1 MFYFT
6 TELTD
11 LQNGFQA
18 IDTQLGSLS
27 STVSQLNSSVLELQ
41 EALSNISTLCGGD
54 PTCLSLIPQSQ
65 QIMLEFNENVSYDQN
80 HRSSEGEAPSETRV
94 VYGLHHM

>member
-1 MFYFT
+1 MEQMHFWIVSTDDIMLKQNLLLYFT

-11 LQNGFQA
+11 LQNGFQG
-18 IDTQLGSLS
+18 IDEQLGSLA
-27 STVSQLNSSVLELQ
+27 STVFQLNSSVLELQ

-65 QIMLEFNENVSYDQN
+65 QIMLEFNENVS
-80 HRSSEGEAPSETRV
+80 
-94 VYGLHHM
+94 

>member
-1 MFYFT
+1 VSTSNKHVKNNSLLDLT

-11 LQNGFQA
+11 LQNGFQG
-18 IDTQLGSLS
+18 IDTKIGDLS
-27 STVSQLNSSVLELQ
+27 STVLQLNSSVLELQ

-65 QIMLEFNENVSYDQN
+65 QIMLEFNENVSFTN
-80 HRSSEGEAPSETRV
+80 PSGQCMV
-94 VYGLHHM
+94 